1 MRVHPQMILHRIFS
15 NFLLNSMC
23 IPTWV
28 HEVYKNPS
36 GRLIYSLVIIESP
49 PRLSI
54 PHRSSYIVHTKHR
67 LACQF
72 HIVHHILF
80 TPNTNT
86 ICTIQYKL
94 LQLRPRWRR
103 QPDNACLITS
113 TRPPTVK
120 LVNADLS
127 ILNVSNGTFGSSSYL
142 NCQLDI
148 YPHATRVPQGSL

>member
-54 PHRSSYIVHTKHR
+54 PHRSSYIVHTKHQHN
-67 LACQF
+67 L
-72 HIVHHILF
+72 H
-80 TPNTNT
+80 NT
-86 ICTIQYKL
+86 IQ
-94 LQLRPRWRR
+94 
-103 QPDNACLITS
+103 A
-113 TRPPTVK
+113 PPVTAK
-120 LVNADLS
+120 MEK
-127 ILNVSNGTFGSSSYL
+127 
-142 NCQLDI
+142 
-148 YPHATRVPQGSL
+148 AT